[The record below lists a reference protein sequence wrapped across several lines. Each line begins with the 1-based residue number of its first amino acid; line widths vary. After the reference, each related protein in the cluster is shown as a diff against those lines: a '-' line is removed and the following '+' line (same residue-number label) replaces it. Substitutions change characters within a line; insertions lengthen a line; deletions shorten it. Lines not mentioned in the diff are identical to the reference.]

1 MWIMENRVVKSSNR
15 MPEPPVS
22 RRAALLILALSF
34 VFPGC
39 SLGVMA
45 GKMFF
50 DDPKMK
56 SVFRASTGTDLTKGE
71 KTILIACS
79 TTHQILSRY
88 PGIRIDI
95 VDKMSRILGTRKV
108 KVVPADDVA
117 TWFDDHGEWG
127 DFSELADS
135 FDADYVMHIDLKSF
149 AVVVPDSPHLLQ
161 GKAEGRV
168 SMMEIKPV
176 GKGKNR
182 KKAVVAVER
191 SFNVMFPTTYPV
203 PRDNR
208 SEEMFT
214 ENFIDRISAQMARM
228 LYDHR
233 PSEVDL

>member
-1 MWIMENRVVKSSNR
+1 ME
-15 MPEPPVS
+15 S
-22 RRAALLILALSF
+22 RDVQRISLILKRHAARRLVLLILAATMVL
-34 VFPGC
+34 PGC

-45 GKMFF
+45 GKLFF

-56 SVFRASTGTDLTKGE
+56 SVFRKNTGTDLTKGE

-79 TTHQILSRY
+79 TSHQILSKY

-95 VDKMSRILGTRKV
+95 VDKMSRILDTHNV

-127 DFSELADS
+127 DFTELADE

-149 AVVVPDSPHLLQ
+149 AVVVPDSPNLLQ
-161 GKAEGRV
+161 GKTEGRV
-168 SMMEIKPV
+168 TMMEVKMM
-176 GKGKNR
+176 GKDKD
-182 KKAVVAVER
+182 KKKTSVAVER

-203 PRDNR
+203 PRESR

-214 ENFIDRISAQMARM
+214 ENFLDRISAQLARM